1 MKASYLLSLS
11 VATMVG
17 LVLLPASAVSQ
28 HKSLKDQLVG
38 QWSLVSFVN
47 TAADGTKR
55 HLYGPNPKGLFIFGA
70 NGRYAQV
77 QVHPDR
83 PRFESGNRLQ
93 GTADENKAVLA
104 GTYATF
110 GTWSVNEPE
119 RKLIRRIEG
128 SASFPNEEGRETM
141 WSITLVGDELRAL
154 VPAPAAGGR
163 TEILWKRVN

>member
-1 MKASYLLSLS
+1 MKAHDVLSLS
-11 VATMVG
+11 VATLLG
-17 LVLLPASAVSQ
+17 FILLPGSALSEQ
-28 HKSLKDQLVG
+28 KPLRGQLVG

-47 TAADGTKR
+47 TAADGTR
-55 HLYGPNPKGLFIFGA
+55 RYLYGSNPKGLFIFAA

-77 QVHPDR
+77 QVRPDR
-83 PRFESGNRLQ
+83 PRFKANNRLQ

-110 GTWSVNEPE
+110 GTWSVNEAE

-128 SASFPNEEGRETM
+128 SASFPNEEGHETA
-141 WSITLVGDELRAL
+141 WSITLTGDELQAL

-163 TEILWKRVN
+163 TEIVWRRNN